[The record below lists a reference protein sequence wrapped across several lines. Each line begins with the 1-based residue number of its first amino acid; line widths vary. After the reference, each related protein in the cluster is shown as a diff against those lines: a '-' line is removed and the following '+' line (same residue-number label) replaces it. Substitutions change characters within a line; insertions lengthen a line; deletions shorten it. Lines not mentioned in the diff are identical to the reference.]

1 MSAEPILLNHRIPW
15 TLTELRRVGSLIDTV
30 GPSIKRAHAIADLLE
45 IAAEVDSG
53 ACLHGELLRC
63 VGQAIRLELE
73 DATALLNCYVQRET
87 KTNTGVNSHE

>member
-1 MSAEPILLNHRIPW
+1 MSAKTVLLSHRIPW
-15 TLTELRRVGSLIDTV
+15 TLSDDGPLGSLIDTV

-45 IAAEVDSG
+45 IAAEVDNG

-73 DATALLNCYVQRET
+73 DATALLNSYAERDAAV
-87 KTNTGVNSHE
+87 TGE